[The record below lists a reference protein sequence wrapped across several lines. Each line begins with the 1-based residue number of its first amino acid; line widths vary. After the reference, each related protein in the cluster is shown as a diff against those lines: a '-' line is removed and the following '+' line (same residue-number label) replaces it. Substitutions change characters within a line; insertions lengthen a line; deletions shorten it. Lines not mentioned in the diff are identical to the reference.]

1 MESKGYEIIGRSWVG
16 TLAALT
22 YSILNRDR
30 GSGDEETV
38 TAHPTPTEH
47 RGLLDRLDTW
57 FWEQEVKSR
66 EAFLAQAVD
75 IVDLEQRMRWLERGR
90 N

>member
-1 MESKGYEIIGRSWVG
+1 MESKGYEFRDRGWVG

-22 YSILNRDR
+22 YGILNRD
-30 GSGDEETV
+30 GAPDDDETV

-47 RGLLDRLDTW
+47 RGLLDRIDTW
-57 FWEQEVKSR
+57 FWKQELKSR

-75 IVDLEQRMRWLERGR
+75 IVDLEQRMRWLERGH
-90 N
+90 